1 MAHIIVGYDSSECSR
16 AALDTAAD
24 AAAAL
29 GDDLVVVFAYEVSRL
44 GGEVSDYAVA
54 LQERADEVMAHAR
67 HQADAKGVAIEE
79 IVTEEPPAVALLRI
93 GDERDARMLVV
104 GTRGE
109 SPLKGA
115 LVGAIPHKLL
125 QLADRPVVV
134 VPA

>member
-1 MAHIIVGYDSSECSR
+1 MGCIIVGFDGSDCAR

-29 GDDLVVVFAYEVSRL
+29 GDDLVVVYAYQVSRL
-44 GGEVSDYAVA
+44 GGEVSDYATA
-54 LQERADEVMAHAR
+54 LDERAHEVMAHAQ
-67 HQADAKGVAIEE
+67 HQADAKGVAVEE
-79 IVTEEPPAVALLRI
+79 VVTEEAPAVALLRI
-93 GDERDARMLVV
+93 ADERDARMIVV

-115 LVGAIPHKLL
+115 LVGAVPHKLL